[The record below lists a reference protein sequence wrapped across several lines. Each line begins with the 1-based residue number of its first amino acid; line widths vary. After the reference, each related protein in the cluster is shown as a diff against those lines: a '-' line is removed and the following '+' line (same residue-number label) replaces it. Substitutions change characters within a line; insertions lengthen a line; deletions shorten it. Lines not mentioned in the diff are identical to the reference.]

1 MLCEWRIHKK
11 GSNAD
16 PYVDYGA
23 FPTVFCLK
31 INHGGAFTP
40 PPKIRYKGGKVNWVD
55 AIDSDVFSVVEVNT
69 MMKEIGYEKPSFDY
83 YYKEPKNDLDNGL
96 KKLSSDQDVLQML
109 KYVEKYKVIDLY
121 VDHSVT
127 KESLNVYESLL
138 VNELDNDLFIENQEL
153 RNNDEDV
160 FEDVSEDE
168 WLQNCLRNVG
178 IKKKHAVENDNDR
191 GQSSRN
197 EGMNV
202 ESNRDDGSHM
212 DHASD
217 RDDGSNREDGS
228 NRDDGYNREDGSNSD
243 DDSDSQDSDFLVDPD
258 NMIDDVDV
266 DMAEFR
272 SNIDANV
279 EWVGSKDIVTVE
291 EEEEFVDEEVN
302 LEELDSGSDCEY
314 EGNREKAL
322 KMYHK
327 MNKANASNAEG
338 SGTTWKENF
347 YVGLRFCN
355 SKEIKEMVTRVA
367 VEQRRE
373 LHLKKNDKIRF
384 RRIYRGKVP
393 RFSSEDGVDDS
404 GSKGVGSSGSKEKV
418 QSKKESQVSGK
429 SMNKTKVGGVKTF
442 KDTHKCLQSRIV
454 KKCTASFLSKSV
466 EESIKPN
473 SKIPLNFLK
482 DQLQKQYEVGISKQK
497 VFRAK
502 KMAQERVEGNHTRQY
517 AQLRDYCL
525 ELKNSNP
532 NTTVKIEVERPEDV
546 NSTERKFKRVYV
558 CLGPL
563 KAGFKAC
570 KMDLLGFD
578 GCLLSGSYPG
588 WILTAVW
595 VDPNNGIYPL
605 AYAIVESE
613 NKDSWSWFL
622 ECVGDDLELFINS
635 NFTFISDR
643 QKGIIPAIAE
653 SFPSAEH
660 RCATSTTV
668 KRFENHMD
676 KLKDFNKEAYE
687 WLKKIPPQ
695 HWSRSHF
702 SGRAHC
708 DVLLNNMCEVLNR
721 QLVDGRDKPIIT
733 CLEFIRE
740 YLMKRIVNVQK
751 VICKSDGPLTPNAT
765 KVLNKIIKEAG
776 QLKIEWNGGDL
787 YQATTPWGIIAAIWD
802 MASNGEETAIPESY
816 CHQVHW
822 LSTWKDIYRP
832 PKKRKK
838 SDVELAKGIVKSNKL
853 SRVGK
858 SITCGKYT
866 TVITSSYSHQAS
878 QTGHTTPFHPLQ
890 LYASPTKLTKA
901 TARRMSST

>member
-1 MLCEWRIHKK
+1 MLCEWRIRKK

-23 FPTVFCLK
+23 FPTIFCLK

-69 MMKEIGYEKPSFDY
+69 IMKEIGYEKPSFDY

-121 VDHSVT
+121 VDPSIT
-127 KESLNVYESLL
+127 KESLNVDESLL
-138 VNELDNDLFIENQEL
+138 VKELDNDLFIGNQEL
-153 RNNDEDV
+153 GNNDEDV
-160 FEDVSEDE
+160 IEDVSEDE
-168 WLQNCLRNVG
+168 W
-178 IKKKHAVENDNDR
+178 
-191 GQSSRN
+191 N

-217 RDDGSNREDGS
+217 REIDVSNKATEEGSNIGIDSKCDGF
-228 NRDDGYNREDGSNSD
+228 G
-243 DDSDSQDSDFLVDPD
+243 L
-258 NMIDDVDV
+258 
-266 DMAEFR
+266 
-272 SNIDANV
+272 
-279 EWVGSKDIVTVE
+279 KDIVTVE
-291 EEEEFVDEEVN
+291 KEEEFVDEEVN

-322 KMYHK
+322 KI
-327 MNKANASNAEG
+327 
-338 SGTTWKENF
+338 
-347 YVGLRFCN
+347 
-355 SKEIKEMVTRVA
+355 KEIKEMVTGVA

-393 RFSSEDGVDDS
+393 RFSSEDEVDDS

-429 SMNKTKVGGVKTF
+429 SMNKTKADGDVF
-442 KDTHKCLQSRIV
+442 
-454 KKCTASFLSKSV
+454 
-466 EESIKPN
+466 KPN
-473 SKIPLNFLK
+473 PKIPLNFLK

-497 VFRAK
+497 VIRAK
-502 KMAQERVEGNHTRQY
+502 KMAQERVESNHTRQY

-546 NSTERKFKRVYV
+546 NSTERKFKRAK
-558 CLGPL
+558 G
-563 KAGFKAC
+563 
-570 KMDLLGFD
+570 
-578 GCLLSGSYPG
+578 
-588 WILTAVW
+588 
-595 VDPNNGIYPL
+595 
-605 AYAIVESE
+605 
-613 NKDSWSWFL
+613 
-622 ECVGDDLELFINS
+622 
-635 NFTFISDR
+635 
-643 QKGIIPAIAE
+643 KGIILAIAE

-660 RCATSTTV
+660 RFCLKHIYDNMKLSWRGQLYKEMLWRCATSTTV
-668 KRFENHMD
+668 KRFEKHID

-708 DVLLNNMCEVLNR
+708 DVLLNNMYE
-721 QLVDGRDKPIIT
+721 
-733 CLEFIRE
+733 
-740 YLMKRIVNVQK
+740 K
-751 VICKSDGPLTPNAT
+751 VICKSDGPLTPNAS
-765 KVLNKIIKEAG
+765 KVLNKIMKEAG
-776 QLKIEWNGGDL
+776 QLK
-787 YQATTPWGIIAAIWD
+787 D
-802 MASNGEETAIPESY
+802 MAANGEETAIPESY

-822 LSTWKDIYRP
+822 LSTWKYMYRFKVNPCNGPDFWEKSTVPTTIIPPKINPQIGRP

-838 SDVELAKGIVKSNKL
+838 SVAELAEGIVKGNKL
-853 SRVGK
+853 SRAGK
-858 SITCGKYT
+858 SIICGKCRGIGHNQRKCPNDAST
-866 TVITSSYSHQAS
+866 QTVT
-878 QTGHTTPFHPLQ
+878 QT
-890 LYASPTKLTKA
+890 
-901 TARRMSST
+901 